1 MSTASEIIATRKNA
15 GISIDPRLTDLLKKT
30 PGLTEELYTNAV
42 LDSLGGTYPWLTQKL
57 ERSDE
62 PTVPSYKSV
71 IGVLGLEDEE
81 GGRTA
86 LQQFLED
93 FPKKQADWKKKAL
106 KKDSTLG
113 ERGWKTVKKIWQQAV
128 NDKMYADIAK
138 ARKAALEGRNPETG
152 EIEHPL
158 DWAAGKLMD
167 IFTPRRKKAFEEG
180 RDPTA
185 AETIMDVAQNAAY
198 AIPMGGAEAAIAR
211 GLIGSTAGKVAGT
224 VGAAA
229 IAPSAI
235 TALDYGLGTKDYA
248 GIGDA
253 AIDAGLGT
261 ATNLGVN
268 KVLAPSIGAFLNL
281 GSVRSRL
288 PRQVV
293 DFLENNTSPKQKG
306 LNLVNEAKAKIKL
319 HQKETDSQY
328 LDKLMRGVKPD
339 RMTPDELQ
347 AAYDIVNVG
356 KLSKNKSAV
365 DEFTEGMQI
374 MRDMSKAM
382 PDNKTSVADI
392 IDNSFLV
399 GAPDFAK
406 RAMLKNPEL
415 IALMEKRGLKDY
427 AKDPNTYVDVLKSY
441 VTNEAGNDAAAQRAL
456 SRFGIDPKD
465 LRKEQD
471 KARKDKKASFAA
483 SEILGGSR
491 GPLSTESEMFIED
504 IRKNPGIMYTGHPDP
519 AKRDAFKIWLLKE
532 GNDLLRGT
540 AAARPTFDVK

>member
-1 MSTASEIIATRKNA
+1 MATVSEIIAARKNA
-15 GISIDPRLTDLLKKT
+15 GLGIEPSVSEILATA
-30 PGLTEELYTNAV
+30 PGITEELYTNAV
-42 LDSLGGTYPWLTQKL
+42 LDSLGETYPWLTQKL
-57 ERSDE
+57 ERSEE
-62 PTVPSYKSV
+62 PGIPDYESV
-71 IGVLGLEDEE
+71 VGLLGLKDEE
-81 GGRTA
+81 GGRSA
-86 LQQFLED
+86 MEQFIED
-93 FPKKQADWKKKAL
+93 FPKKQAAWKKKAL
-106 KKDSTLG
+106 KKDTTLG
-113 ERGWKTVKKIWQQAV
+113 ERGWETVKEIWRQA
-128 NDKMYADIAK
+128 NLDKMNADIVTQ
-138 ARKAALEGRNPETG
+138 RDNALHGRDEDGN
-152 EIEHPL
+152 IVRPL
-158 DWAAGKLMD
+158 DFAAGKIADL
-167 IFTPRRKKAFEEG
+167 FTPRRMNAFKEG

-198 AIPMGGAEAAIAR
+198 AIPMGGAEAAISR
-211 GLIGSTAGKVAGT
+211 GLLGSTAGKVAGT

-248 GIGDA
+248 GLEDA
-253 AIDAGLGT
+253 AIDAGIGT
-261 ATNLGVN
+261 AANLGVN
-268 KVLAPSIGAFLNL
+268 RVLAPGIGKLINVGRVSGRTPKWL
-281 GSVRSRL
+281 R
-288 PRQVV
+288 

-306 LNLVNEAKAKIKL
+306 LNLVNEAQAKIKL

-339 RMTPDELQ
+339 RMTPEELQ

-356 KLSKNKSAV
+356 KLSKNKAAV
-365 DEFTEGMQI
+365 DEFTEGVQI

-399 GAPDFAK
+399 GAPDFSK

-441 VTNEAGNDAAAQRAL
+441 LTNQYGDDAAAMVGL
-456 SRFGIDPKD
+456 SGTNISLKD
-465 LRKEQD
+465 LRKYQD
-471 KARKDKKASFAA
+471 KERKSKRASFSA

-504 IRKNPGIMYTGHPDP
+504 IRKNPGIVVTGHPDP

>member
-1 MSTASEIIATRKNA
+1 MATVSEIIAARKNA
-15 GISIDPRLTDLLKKT
+15 GLGIEPRVSEILATA
-30 PGLTEELYTNAV
+30 PGITEELYTNAV
-42 LDSLGGTYPWLTQKL
+42 LDSLGETYPWLTQKL
-57 ERSDE
+57 ERSEE
-62 PTVPSYKSV
+62 PGIPDYESV
-71 IGVLGLEDEE
+71 VGLLGLKDEE
-81 GGRTA
+81 GGRSA
-86 LQQFLED
+86 MEQFIED
-93 FPKKQADWKKKAL
+93 FPKKQAAWKKKAL
-106 KKDSTLG
+106 KKDTTLG
-113 ERGWKTVKKIWQQAV
+113 ERGWETVKEIWRQA
-128 NDKMYADIAK
+128 NLDKMNADIVTQ
-138 ARKAALEGRNPETG
+138 RDNALHGRDEDGN
-152 EIEHPL
+152 IVRPL
-158 DWAAGKLMD
+158 DFAAGKIADL
-167 IFTPRRKKAFEEG
+167 FTPRRMNAFKEG

-198 AIPMGGAEAAIAR
+198 AIPMGGAEAAISR
-211 GLIGSTAGKVAGT
+211 GLLGSTAGKVAGT
-224 VGAAA
+224 VGSAA

-235 TALDYGLGTKDYA
+235 TALDYVLGTKDYA
-248 GIGDA
+248 GLEDA
-253 AIDAGLGT
+253 AIDAGIGT
-261 ATNLGVN
+261 AANLGVN
-268 KVLAPSIGAFLNL
+268 RVLAPGIGKLINVGRVSGRTPKWL
-281 GSVRSRL
+281 R
-288 PRQVV
+288 
-293 DFLENNTSPKQKG
+293 DFLEDNTSPKQKG
-306 LNLVNEAKAKIKL
+306 LNLVNEAQAKIKL

-339 RMTPDELQ
+339 RMTPEELQ

-365 DEFTEGMQI
+365 DEFTEGVQI

-441 VTNEAGNDAAAQRAL
+441 LTNQYGDDAAAMVGL
-456 SRFGIDPKD
+456 SGTNISLKD
-465 LRKEQD
+465 LRKYQD
-471 KARKDKKASFAA
+471 KERKTKKASFSA

-504 IRKNPGIMYTGHPDP
+504 IRKNPGIVVTGHPDP

>member
-1 MSTASEIIATRKNA
+1 MANVSEIIAARKNA
-15 GISIDPRLTDLLKKT
+15 GLGIEPRVSEILATA
-30 PGLTEELYTNAV
+30 PGITEELYTNAV
-42 LDSLGGTYPWLTQKL
+42 LDSLDDTYPWLTQKL
-57 ERSDE
+57 ERSEE
-62 PTVPSYKSV
+62 PGIPDYESV
-71 IGVLGLEDEE
+71 IGLLGLKDED
-81 GGRTA
+81 GGRSA
-86 LQQFLED
+86 LEQFIDD
-93 FPKKQADWKKKAL
+93 FPEKQASWKKKAL
-106 KKDSTLG
+106 KKDTTLG
-113 ERGWKTVKKIWQQAV
+113 ERGWNTVKDIWKQAVKDKTV
-128 NDKMYADIAK
+128 ADIETQ
-138 ARKAALEGRNPETG
+138 RDNALHGRDENG
-152 EIEHPL
+152 DIVRPL
-158 DWAAGKLMD
+158 DFVAGKIADL
-167 IFTPRRKKAFEEG
+167 FTPRRMNAFKEG

-198 AIPMGGAEAAIAR
+198 AIPMGGAEAAISR
-211 GLIGSTAGKVAGT
+211 GLLGSTAGKVAGT

-248 GIGDA
+248 GLEDA

-268 KVLAPSIGAFLNL
+268 KVLAPTIGAFLNL

-288 PRQVV
+288 PRQVI
-293 DFLENNTSPKQKG
+293 DFLENNSSPKQKG
-306 LNLVNEAKAKIKL
+306 LNLVNEAKAKVKL
-319 HQKETDSQY
+319 HQNETDAQY
-328 LDKLMRGVKPD
+328 LDKLMRGQVPD
-339 RMTPDELQ
+339 RLTPEQL
-347 AAYDIVNVG
+347 ANYSDIIDVG
-356 KLSKNKSAV
+356 KLAKNPKAV
-365 DEFTEGMQI
+365 EEFTEGMQI
-374 MRDMSKAM
+374 MRDLSKAM

-392 IDNSFLV
+392 IDNNFLA

-406 RAMLKNPEL
+406 RAMVKNPEL

-427 AKDPNTYVDVLKSY
+427 AKDPYTYVDVLKSF

-471 KARKDKKASFAA
+471 KARKEKKASFAA

-540 AAARPTFDVK
+540 AAARQTFDVK

>member
-1 MSTASEIIATRKNA
+1 MATASEIIAARKNE
-15 GISIDPRLTDLLKKT
+15 GIGIPARVSDVLATA

-42 LDSLGGTYPWLTQKL
+42 LDSLGDSYPWLTQKL
-57 ERSDE
+57 ERAEE
-62 PTVPSYKSV
+62 PTIPSYKSV
-71 IGVLGLEDEE
+71 IGLIGLEDVEN
-81 GGRTA
+81 GRTA
-86 LQQFLED
+86 LQQFIED
-93 FPKKQADWKKKAL
+93 FPKKQAAWKKKAL

-113 ERGWKTVKKIWQQAV
+113 ERGWNTVKEIWRQA
-128 NDKMYADIAK
+128 NLDKMNADIVTQ
-138 ARKAALEGRNPETG
+138 RDNALHGKDEDGNIVR
-152 EIEHPL
+152 PL
-158 DWAAGKLMD
+158 DFAAGKIADL
-167 IFTPRRKKAFEEG
+167 FTPRRMKAFKEG

-198 AIPMGGAEAAIAR
+198 AIPMGGAEAAISR
-211 GLIGSTAGKVAGT
+211 GLLGSTAGKVAGT

-235 TALDYGLGTKDYA
+235 TTLDYGLGTKDYA
-248 GIGDA
+248 GLEDA

-319 HQKETDSQY
+319 HQKETDAQY
-328 LDKLMRGVKPD
+328 LDKVMRGVKPD
-339 RMTPDELQ
+339 RMTPEELQ

-356 KLSKNKSAV
+356 KLSKNKAAV

-374 MRDMSKAM
+374 MRDMAKAM
-382 PDNKTSVADI
+382 PETKRSVADI
-392 IDNSFLV
+392 IDNSFLD
-399 GAPDFAK
+399 GAPDYAK

-427 AKDPNTYVDVLKSY
+427 AKDPNTYMDVLKSY
-441 VTNEAGNDAAAQRAL
+441 ITNEAGNDAAAQRAL
-456 SRFGIDPKD
+456 SRFGVDPKD

-483 SEILGGSR
+483 SQIIGGSR
-491 GPLSTESEMFIED
+491 GAISEDSEEFLKDIE
-504 IRKNPGIMYTGHPDP
+504 KNPGIVVTGHPDP
-519 AKRDAFKIWLLKE
+519 AKRDKFKMWLLTE

-540 AAARPTFDVK
+540 PAGRPTFEVK

>member
-1 MSTASEIIATRKNA
+1 MATVSEIIAARKNA
-15 GISIDPRLTDLLKKT
+15 GLGIEPRVSEILATA
-30 PGLTEELYTNAV
+30 PGITEELYTNAV
-42 LDSLGGTYPWLTQKL
+42 LDSLGETYPWLTQKL
-57 ERSDE
+57 ERSEE
-62 PTVPSYKSV
+62 PGIPDYESV
-71 IGVLGLEDEE
+71 VGLLGLKDEE
-81 GGRTA
+81 GGRSA
-86 LQQFLED
+86 LEQFIED
-93 FPKKQADWKKKAL
+93 FPKKQAAWKKKAL
-106 KKDSTLG
+106 KKDTTLG
-113 ERGWKTVKKIWQQAV
+113 ERGWETVKEIWRQA
-128 NDKMYADIAK
+128 NLDKMNADIVTQ
-138 ARKAALEGRNPETG
+138 RDNALHGRDEDGN
-152 EIEHPL
+152 IVRPL
-158 DWAAGKLMD
+158 DFAVGKIADL
-167 IFTPRRKKAFEEG
+167 FTPRRMNAFKEG

-198 AIPMGGAEAAIAR
+198 AIPMGGAEAAISR
-211 GLIGSTAGKVAGT
+211 GLLGSTAGKVAGT

-248 GIGDA
+248 GLEDA

-374 MRDMSKAM
+374 MRDMSNAM

>member
-1 MSTASEIIATRKNA
+1 MATVSEIIAARKNA
-15 GISIDPRLTDLLKKT
+15 GLGIEPRVSEILATA
-30 PGLTEELYTNAV
+30 PGITEELYTNAV
-42 LDSLGGTYPWLTQKL
+42 LDSLGETYPWLTQKL
-57 ERSDE
+57 ERSEE
-62 PTVPSYKSV
+62 PGIPDYESV
-71 IGVLGLEDEE
+71 VGLLGLKDEE
-81 GGRTA
+81 GGRSA
-86 LQQFLED
+86 LEQFIED
-93 FPKKQADWKKKAL
+93 FPKKQAAWKKKAL
-106 KKDSTLG
+106 KKDTTLG
-113 ERGWKTVKKIWQQAV
+113 ERGWETVKEIWRQA
-128 NDKMYADIAK
+128 NLDKMNADIVTQ
-138 ARKAALEGRNPETG
+138 RDNALHGRDENG
-152 EIEHPL
+152 NIVRPL
-158 DWAAGKLMD
+158 DFAAGKIADL
-167 IFTPRRKKAFEEG
+167 FTPRRMNAFKEG

-198 AIPMGGAEAAIAR
+198 AIPMGGAEAAISR
-211 GLIGSTAGKVAGT
+211 GLLGSTAGKVAGT
-224 VGAAA
+224 VGSAA

-248 GIGDA
+248 GLEDA

-441 VTNEAGNDAAAQRAL
+441 ITNEAGNDAAAQRAL

-504 IRKNPGIMYTGHPDP
+504 IRKNPGIVVTGHPDP

>member
-1 MSTASEIIATRKNA
+1 MATVSEIIAARKNA
-15 GISIDPRLTDLLKKT
+15 GLGIEPRVSEILATA
-30 PGLTEELYTNAV
+30 PGITEELYTNAV
-42 LDSLGGTYPWLTQKL
+42 LDSLGETYPWLTQKL
-57 ERSDE
+57 ERSEE
-62 PTVPSYKSV
+62 PGIPDYESV
-71 IGVLGLEDEE
+71 VGLLGLKDEE
-81 GGRTA
+81 GGRSA
-86 LQQFLED
+86 MEQFIDD
-93 FPKKQADWKKKAL
+93 FPKKQAAWKKKAL
-106 KKDSTLG
+106 KKDTTLG
-113 ERGWKTVKKIWQQAV
+113 ERGWETVKEIWRQA
-128 NDKMYADIAK
+128 NLDKMNADIVTQ
-138 ARKAALEGRNPETG
+138 RDNALHGKDEDGNIVR
-152 EIEHPL
+152 PL
-158 DWAAGKLMD
+158 DFAAGKIADL
-167 IFTPRRKKAFEEG
+167 FTPRRMNAFKEG

-198 AIPMGGAEAAIAR
+198 AIPMGGAEAAISR
-211 GLIGSTAGKVAGT
+211 GLLGSTAGKVAGT

-248 GIGDA
+248 GLEDA
-253 AIDAGLGT
+253 AIDAGIGT
-261 ATNLGVN
+261 AANLGVN
-268 KVLAPSIGAFLNL
+268 RVLAPGIGKLINVGRVSGRTPKWL
-281 GSVRSRL
+281 R
-288 PRQVV
+288 

-306 LNLVNEAKAKIKL
+306 LNLVNEAQAKIKL

-339 RMTPDELQ
+339 RMTPEELQ

-356 KLSKNKSAV
+356 KLSKNKAAV
-365 DEFTEGMQI
+365 DEFTEGVQI

-415 IALMEKRGLKDY
+415 IALMEKRGFKDY

-441 VTNEAGNDAAAQRAL
+441 LTNQYGDDAAAMVGL
-456 SRFGIDPKD
+456 SGTNISLKD
-465 LRKEQD
+465 LRKYQD
-471 KARKDKKASFAA
+471 KERKSKKASFSA

-504 IRKNPGIMYTGHPDP
+504 IRKNPGIVVTGHPDP

>member
-1 MSTASEIIATRKNA
+1 MATVSEIIAARKNA
-15 GISIDPRLTDLLKKT
+15 GLGIEPRVSEILATA
-30 PGLTEELYTNAV
+30 PGITEELYTNAV
-42 LDSLGGTYPWLTQKL
+42 LDSLGETYPWLTQKL
-57 ERSDE
+57 ERSEE
-62 PTVPSYKSV
+62 PGIPDYESV
-71 IGVLGLEDEE
+71 VGLLGLKDEE
-81 GGRTA
+81 GGRSA
-86 LQQFLED
+86 LEQFIED
-93 FPKKQADWKKKAL
+93 FPKKQAAWKKKAL
-106 KKDSTLG
+106 KKDTTLG
-113 ERGWKTVKKIWQQAV
+113 ERGWETVKEIWRQA
-128 NDKMYADIAK
+128 NLDKMNADIVTQ
-138 ARKAALEGRNPETG
+138 RDNALHGRDENG
-152 EIEHPL
+152 NIVRPL
-158 DWAAGKLMD
+158 DFAAGKIADL
-167 IFTPRRKKAFEEG
+167 FTPRRMNAFKEG

-198 AIPMGGAEAAIAR
+198 AIPMGGAEAAISR
-211 GLIGSTAGKVAGT
+211 GLLGSTAGKVAGT

-235 TALDYGLGTKDYA
+235 TTLDYGLGTKDYA
-248 GIGDA
+248 GLEDA

-268 KVLAPSIGAFLNL
+268 RVIAPLAGRVLNL
-281 GSVRSRL
+281 GRVSTRVPQWFR
-288 PRQVV
+288 
-293 DFLENNTSPKQKG
+293 DFLENNSSPKQRG
-306 LNLVNEAKAKIKL
+306 LDLVNEAKGKIKL

-339 RMTPDELQ
+339 RMTPEELQ

-356 KLSKNKSAV
+356 KLSKNKAAV
-365 DEFTEGMQI
+365 DEFTEGLNIQ
-374 MRDMSKAM
+374 RDMAKAM

-406 RAMLKNPEL
+406 RAMVKNPEL

-427 AKDPNTYVDVLKSY
+427 AKDPYTYVDVLKSY
-441 VTNEAGNDAAAQRAL
+441 LVNQAGDDAAVQRGFAWA
-456 SRFGIDPKD
+456 GIDPRD
-465 LRKEQD
+465 WRKEQD
-471 KARKDKKASFAA
+471 KARKDKKASFSA

-504 IRKNPGIMYTGHPDP
+504 IRKNPGIVVTGHPDP

>member
-1 MSTASEIIATRKNA
+1 MATVSEIIAARKNA
-15 GISIDPRLTDLLKKT
+15 GLGIEPRVSEILASA
-30 PGLTEELYTNAV
+30 PGITEELYTNAV
-42 LDSLGGTYPWLTQKL
+42 LDSLGETYPWLTQKL
-57 ERSDE
+57 ERSEE
-62 PTVPSYKSV
+62 PGIPDYESV
-71 IGVLGLEDEE
+71 VGLLGLKDEE
-81 GGRTA
+81 GGRSA
-86 LQQFLED
+86 LEQFIED
-93 FPKKQADWKKKAL
+93 FPKKQAAWKKKAL
-106 KKDSTLG
+106 KKDTTLG
-113 ERGWKTVKKIWQQAV
+113 ERGWETVKEIWRQA
-128 NDKMYADIAK
+128 NLDKMNADIVTQ
-138 ARKAALEGRNPETG
+138 RDNALHGRDENG
-152 EIEHPL
+152 NIVRPL
-158 DWAAGKLMD
+158 DFAAGKIADL
-167 IFTPRRKKAFEEG
+167 FTPRRMNAFKEG

-198 AIPMGGAEAAIAR
+198 AIPMGGAEAAISR
-211 GLIGSTAGKVAGT
+211 GLLGSTAGKVAGT
-224 VGAAA
+224 VGSAA

-248 GIGDA
+248 GLEDA

-441 VTNEAGNDAAAQRAL
+441 ITNEAGNDAAAQRAL

-504 IRKNPGIMYTGHPDP
+504 IRKNPGIVVTGHPDP

>member
-1 MSTASEIIATRKNA
+1 MATVSEIIAARKNA
-15 GISIDPRLTDLLKKT
+15 GLGIEPRVSEILATA
-30 PGLTEELYTNAV
+30 PGITEELYTNAV
-42 LDSLGGTYPWLTQKL
+42 LDSLGETYPWLTQKL
-57 ERSDE
+57 ERTEE
-62 PTVPSYKSV
+62 PGIPDYQSV
-71 IGVLGLEDEE
+71 VGLLGLKDEE
-81 GGRTA
+81 GGRSA
-86 LQQFLED
+86 MEQFIED
-93 FPKKQADWKKKAL
+93 FPKKQAAWKKKAL
-106 KKDSTLG
+106 KKDTTLG
-113 ERGWKTVKKIWQQAV
+113 ERGWETVKEIWRQA
-128 NDKMYADIAK
+128 NLDKMNADIVTQ
-138 ARKAALEGRNPETG
+138 RDNALHGKDEDGNIVR
-152 EIEHPL
+152 PL
-158 DWAAGKLMD
+158 DFAAGKIADL
-167 IFTPRRKKAFEEG
+167 FTPRRMNAFKEG

-198 AIPMGGAEAAIAR
+198 AIPMGGAEAAISR
-211 GLIGSTAGKVAGT
+211 GLLGSTAGKVAGT
-224 VGAAA
+224 VGSAA

-235 TALDYGLGTKDYA
+235 TTLDYGLGTKDYA
-248 GIGDA
+248 GLEDA

-319 HQKETDSQY
+319 HQQETDSQY

-339 RMTPDELQ
+339 RMTPEELQ

-406 RAMLKNPEL
+406 RAMVKNPEL

-441 VTNEAGNDAAAQRAL
+441 ITNEVGNDAAAQRAL
-456 SRFGIDPKD
+456 SRFGVDPKD

-471 KARKDKKASFAA
+471 KARKDKKASFSA

-504 IRKNPGIMYTGHPDP
+504 IRKNPGIVVTGHPDP

-540 AAARPTFDVK
+540 AAARPAFDVK

>member
-1 MSTASEIIATRKNA
+1 MATVSEIIAARKNA
-15 GISIDPRLTDLLKKT
+15 GLGIEPRVSEILATA
-30 PGLTEELYTNAV
+30 PGITEELYTNAV
-42 LDSLGGTYPWLTQKL
+42 LDSLGETYPWLTQKL
-57 ERSDE
+57 ERSEE
-62 PTVPSYKSV
+62 PGIPDYESV
-71 IGVLGLEDEE
+71 VGLLGLKDEE
-81 GGRTA
+81 GGRSA
-86 LQQFLED
+86 LQQFIDD
-93 FPKKQADWKKKAL
+93 FPKKQASWKKKAL
-106 KKDSTLG
+106 KKDTTLG
-113 ERGWKTVKKIWQQAV
+113 ERGWETVKEIWRQA
-128 NDKMYADIAK
+128 NLDKMNADIVTQ
-138 ARKAALEGRNPETG
+138 RDNALHGKDEDGNIVR
-152 EIEHPL
+152 PL
-158 DWAAGKLMD
+158 DFAAGKIADL
-167 IFTPRRKKAFEEG
+167 FTPRRMNAFKEG

-198 AIPMGGAEAAIAR
+198 AIPMGGAEAAISR
-211 GLIGSTAGKVAGT
+211 GLLGSTAGKVAGT

-248 GIGDA
+248 GLEDA
-253 AIDAGLGT
+253 AIDAGIGT
-261 ATNLGVN
+261 AANLGVN
-268 KVLAPSIGAFLNL
+268 RVLAPGIGKLINVGRVSGRTPKWL
-281 GSVRSRL
+281 R
-288 PRQVV
+288 

-339 RMTPDELQ
+339 RMTPEELQ

-356 KLSKNKSAV
+356 KLSKNKAAV
-365 DEFTEGMQI
+365 DEFTEGVQI

-441 VTNEAGNDAAAQRAL
+441 LTNQYGDDAAAMVGL
-456 SRFGIDPKD
+456 SGTNISLKD
-465 LRKEQD
+465 LRKYQD
-471 KARKDKKASFAA
+471 KERKSNKASFSA

-504 IRKNPGIMYTGHPDP
+504 IRKNPGIVVTGHPDP

>member
-1 MSTASEIIATRKNA
+1 MATASEIIAARKNE
-15 GISIDPRLTDLLKKT
+15 GIGIPARVSDVLATA

-42 LDSLGGTYPWLTQKL
+42 LDSLGETYPWLTQKL
-57 ERSDE
+57 ERSEE
-62 PTVPSYKSV
+62 PGIPDYQSV
-71 IGVLGLEDEE
+71 IGLLGLKDEE
-81 GGRTA
+81 GGRSA
-86 LQQFLED
+86 MEQFIED
-93 FPKKQADWKKKAL
+93 FPKKQAAWKKKAL
-106 KKDSTLG
+106 KKDTTLG
-113 ERGWKTVKKIWQQAV
+113 ERGWETVKEIWKDATL
-128 NDKMYADIAK
+128 DKMNADSVTQ
-138 ARKAALEGRNPETG
+138 RDNALHGKDEDGIIVR
-152 EIEHPL
+152 PL
-158 DWAAGKLMD
+158 DFAAGKIADL
-167 IFTPRRKKAFEEG
+167 FTPRRMNAFKEG

-198 AIPMGGAEAAIAR
+198 AIPMGGAEAAISR
-211 GLIGSTAGKVAGT
+211 GLLGSTAGKVAGT

-235 TALDYGLGTKDYA
+235 TTLDYGLGTKDYA
-248 GIGDA
+248 GLEDA

-319 HQKETDSQY
+319 HQKETDAQY
-328 LDKLMRGVKPD
+328 LDKVMRGVKPD
-339 RMTPDELQ
+339 RMTPEELQ
-347 AAYDIVNVG
+347 AAYDIVNVS
-356 KLSKNKSAV
+356 KLSKNKAAV
-365 DEFTEGMQI
+365 DEFTEGLNIQRAMA
-374 MRDMSKAM
+374 KAM
-382 PDNKTSVADI
+382 PETKRSVADI
-392 IDNSFLV
+392 IDDSFLD

-441 VTNEAGNDAAAQRAL
+441 ITNEAGNDAAAQRAL

-483 SEILGGSR
+483 SQIIGGSR
-491 GPLSTESEMFIED
+491 GAISEDSEEFLKDIE
-504 IRKNPGIMYTGHPDP
+504 KNPGIVVTGHPDP
-519 AKRDAFKIWLLKE
+519 AKRDKFKMWLLTE

-540 AAARPTFDVK
+540 PAGRPTFEVK

>member
-1 MSTASEIIATRKNA
+1 MATVSEIIAARKNA
-15 GISIDPRLTDLLKKT
+15 GLGIEPRVSEILATA
-30 PGLTEELYTNAV
+30 PRITEELYTNAV
-42 LDSLGGTYPWLTQKL
+42 LDSLGETYPWLTQKL
-57 ERSDE
+57 ERSEE
-62 PTVPSYKSV
+62 PWIPDYESV
-71 IGVLGLEDEE
+71 VGLLGLKDEE
-81 GGRTA
+81 GGRSA
-86 LQQFLED
+86 MEQFIED
-93 FPKKQADWKKKAL
+93 FPKKQAAWKKKAL
-106 KKDSTLG
+106 KKDTTLG
-113 ERGWKTVKKIWQQAV
+113 ERGWKTVKEIWWQA
-128 NDKMYADIAK
+128 NLDKMNADIETQ
-138 ARKAALEGRNPETG
+138 RDNALHGRDENG
-152 EIEHPL
+152 NIVRPL
-158 DWAAGKLMD
+158 DFAAGKIADL
-167 IFTPRRKKAFEEG
+167 FTPRRMNAFKEG

-198 AIPMGGAEAAIAR
+198 AIPMGGAEAAISR
-211 GLIGSTAGKVAGT
+211 GLLGSTAGKVAGT
-224 VGAAA
+224 VGSAA

-248 GIGDA
+248 GLEDA

-319 HQKETDSQY
+319 HQKETDAQY
-328 LDKLMRGVKPD
+328 LDKVMRGVKPD
-339 RMTPDELQ
+339 RMTPEELQ
-347 AAYDIVNVG
+347 AASDIVKVG
-356 KLSKNKSAV
+356 KLSKNKAAV
-365 DEFTEGMQI
+365 DEFTEGLNIQ
-374 MRDMSKAM
+374 RDMAKAM
-382 PDNKTSVADI
+382 PETKRSVADI
-392 IDNSFLV
+392 IDASFLD
-399 GAPDFAK
+399 GATDFAK

-441 VTNEAGNDAAAQRAL
+441 ITNEAGNDAAAQRAL

-465 LRKEQD
+465 FRKEQD

-491 GPLSTESEMFIED
+491 GPLSTESKMFIED
-504 IRKNPGIMYTGHPDP
+504 IRKNPGIVVTGHPDP

>member
-1 MSTASEIIATRKNA
+1 MATVSEIIAARKNA
-15 GISIDPRLTDLLKKT
+15 GLGIEPRVSEILATA
-30 PGLTEELYTNAV
+30 PGITEELYTNAV
-42 LDSLGGTYPWLTQKL
+42 LDSLGETYPWLTQKL
-57 ERSDE
+57 ERSEE
-62 PTVPSYKSV
+62 PGIPDYESV
-71 IGVLGLEDEE
+71 VGLLGLKDEE

-86 LQQFLED
+86 LQQFIDD
-93 FPKKQADWKKKAL
+93 FPKKQAAWKKKAL
-106 KKDSTLG
+106 KKDTTLG
-113 ERGWKTVKKIWQQAV
+113 ERGWETVKEIWRQA
-128 NDKMYADIAK
+128 NLDKMNAEIVTQRDN
-138 ARKAALEGRNPETG
+138 ALHGRDEDGN
-152 EIEHPL
+152 IVRPL
-158 DWAAGKLMD
+158 DFAAGKIADL
-167 IFTPRRKKAFEEG
+167 FTPRRMNAFKEG

-198 AIPMGGAEAAIAR
+198 AIPMGGAEAAISR
-211 GLIGSTAGKVAGT
+211 GLLGSTAGKVAGT

-248 GIGDA
+248 GLEDA

-339 RMTPDELQ
+339 RMTPEELQ

-356 KLSKNKSAV
+356 KLSKNKAAV
-365 DEFTEGMQI
+365 DEFTEGMNIQ
-374 MRDMSKAM
+374 RDMAKAM
-382 PDNKTSVADI
+382 PETKRSVADI
-392 IDNSFLV
+392 IDASFLV

-441 VTNEAGNDAAAQRAL
+441 ITNEAGNDAAAQRAL

-465 LRKEQD
+465 FRKEQD
-471 KARKDKKASFAA
+471 KARKDKKASFSA

-504 IRKNPGIMYTGHPDP
+504 IRKNPGIVVTGHPDP

>member
-1 MSTASEIIATRKNA
+1 MATVSEIIAARKNA
-15 GISIDPRLTDLLKKT
+15 GLGIEPRVSEILATA
-30 PGLTEELYTNAV
+30 PGITEELYTNAV
-42 LDSLGGTYPWLTQKL
+42 LDSLGETYPWLTQKL
-57 ERSDE
+57 ERSEE
-62 PTVPSYKSV
+62 PGIPDYQSV
-71 IGVLGLEDEE
+71 VGLLGLKDEE
-81 GGRTA
+81 GGRSA
-86 LQQFLED
+86 MEQFIED
-93 FPKKQADWKKKAL
+93 FPKKQAAWKKKAL
-106 KKDSTLG
+106 KKDTTLG
-113 ERGWKTVKKIWQQAV
+113 ERGWETVKEIWRQA
-128 NDKMYADIAK
+128 NLDKMNADIVTQ
-138 ARKAALEGRNPETG
+138 RDNALHGKDEDGNIVR
-152 EIEHPL
+152 PL
-158 DWAAGKLMD
+158 DFAAGKIADL
-167 IFTPRRKKAFEEG
+167 FTPRRMNAFKEG

-185 AETIMDVAQNAAY
+185 AETVMDVAQNAAY
-198 AIPMGGAEAAIAR
+198 AIPMGGAEAAISR
-211 GLIGSTAGKVAGT
+211 GLLGSTAGKVAGT

-248 GIGDA
+248 GLEDA

-268 KVLAPSIGAFLNL
+268 KVLVPSIGAFLNL

-339 RMTPDELQ
+339 RMTPEELQ

-356 KLSKNKSAV
+356 KLSKNKAAV

-456 SRFGIDPKD
+456 SRFGVDPKD
-465 LRKEQD
+465 FRKEQD
-471 KARKDKKASFAA
+471 KARKDKKASFSA

-504 IRKNPGIMYTGHPDP
+504 IRKNPGIVVTGHPDP

>member
-1 MSTASEIIATRKNA
+1 MATVSEIIAARKNA
-15 GISIDPRLTDLLKKT
+15 GLGIEPRVSEILATA
-30 PGLTEELYTNAV
+30 PGITEELYTNAV
-42 LDSLGGTYPWLTQKL
+42 LDSLGETYPWLTQKL
-57 ERSDE
+57 ERSEE
-62 PTVPSYKSV
+62 PGIPDYQSV
-71 IGVLGLEDEE
+71 VGLLGLKDEE
-81 GGRTA
+81 GGRSA
-86 LQQFLED
+86 LEQFIED
-93 FPKKQADWKKKAL
+93 FPKKQAAWKKKAL
-106 KKDSTLG
+106 KKDTTLG
-113 ERGWKTVKKIWQQAV
+113 DRGWETVKEIWRQA
-128 NDKMYADIAK
+128 NLDKMNADIVTQ
-138 ARKAALEGRNPETG
+138 RDNALHGKDENGNIVR
-152 EIEHPL
+152 PL
-158 DWAAGKLMD
+158 DFAAGKIADL
-167 IFTPRRKKAFEEG
+167 FTPRRMNAFKEG

-185 AETIMDVAQNAAY
+185 AETVMDVAQNAAY
-198 AIPMGGAEAAIAR
+198 AIPMGGAEAAISR
-211 GLIGSTAGKVAGT
+211 GLLGSTAGKVAGT

-248 GIGDA
+248 GLEDA

-288 PRQVV
+288 TRQVV

-339 RMTPDELQ
+339 RMTPEELQ
-347 AAYDIVNVG
+347 ASYDIVNVG
-356 KLSKNKSAV
+356 KLSKNKAAV

-456 SRFGIDPKD
+456 SRFGVDPKD
-465 LRKEQD
+465 FRKEQD
-471 KARKDKKASFAA
+471 KARKDKKASFSA

-504 IRKNPGIMYTGHPDP
+504 IRKNPGIVVTGHPDP

-540 AAARPTFDVK
+540 PAWRPTFEVK

>member
-1 MSTASEIIATRKNA
+1 MATVSEIIAARKNA
-15 GISIDPRLTDLLKKT
+15 GLGIEPRVSEILATA
-30 PGLTEELYTNAV
+30 PGITEELYTNAV
-42 LDSLGGTYPWLTQKL
+42 LDSLGETYPWLTQKL
-57 ERSDE
+57 ERSEE
-62 PTVPSYKSV
+62 PGIPDYESV
-71 IGVLGLEDEE
+71 VGLLGLKDEE
-81 GGRTA
+81 GGRSA
-86 LQQFLED
+86 LEQFIED
-93 FPKKQADWKKKAL
+93 FPKKQAAWKKKAL
-106 KKDSTLG
+106 KKDTTLG
-113 ERGWKTVKKIWQQAV
+113 ERGWETVKEIWRQA
-128 NDKMYADIAK
+128 NLDKMNADIVTQ
-138 ARKAALEGRNPETG
+138 RDNALHGRDENG
-152 EIEHPL
+152 NIVRPL
-158 DWAAGKLMD
+158 DFAAGKIADL
-167 IFTPRRKKAFEEG
+167 FTPRRMNAFKEG

-198 AIPMGGAEAAIAR
+198 AIPMGGAEAAISR
-211 GLIGSTAGKVAGT
+211 GLLGSTAGKVAGT

-248 GIGDA
+248 GLEDA

-339 RMTPDELQ
+339 RMTPEELQ

-441 VTNEAGNDAAAQRAL
+441 ITNEAGNDAAAQRAL
-456 SRFGIDPKD
+456 SRFGVDPKD

-471 KARKDKKASFAA
+471 KARKDKKASFSA

>member
-1 MSTASEIIATRKNA
+1 MATVSEIIAARKNA
-15 GISIDPRLTDLLKKT
+15 GLGIEPRVSEILATA
-30 PGLTEELYTNAV
+30 PGITEELYTNAV
-42 LDSLGGTYPWLTQKL
+42 LDSLGETYPWLTQKL
-57 ERSDE
+57 ERFEE
-62 PTVPSYKSV
+62 PGIPDYESV
-71 IGVLGLEDEE
+71 VGLLGLKDEE
-81 GGRTA
+81 GGRSA
-86 LQQFLED
+86 LEQFIED
-93 FPKKQADWKKKAL
+93 FPKKQAAWKKKAL
-106 KKDSTLG
+106 KKDTTLG
-113 ERGWKTVKKIWQQAV
+113 ERGWETVKEIWRQA
-128 NDKMYADIAK
+128 NLDKMNADIVTQRDNALHG
-138 ARKAALEGRNPETG
+138 RDENGNIVRPLDFAAGKIADLFTPRRMNAFKEGRNP
-152 EIEHPL
+152 
-158 DWAAGKLMD
+158 
-167 IFTPRRKKAFEEG
+167 
-180 RDPTA
+180 TA
-185 AETIMDVAQNAAY
+185 SETIMDVAQNAAY
-198 AIPMGGAEAAIAR
+198 AIPMGGAEAAISR
-211 GLIGSTAGKVAGT
+211 GLLGSTAGKVAGT

-248 GIGDA
+248 GLEDA

-306 LNLVNEAKAKIKL
+306 LNLVNEAKAKIKM

-441 VTNEAGNDAAAQRAL
+441 ITNEAGNDAAAQRAL

-483 SEILGGSR
+483 SEIIGGSR